1 METYLVIRVDS
12 GKQDI
17 VSKGSFEEAIKTLS
31 EKQRESA
38 GHIYIVRSKAEFEKR
53 KGGVL

>member
-1 METYLVIRVDS
+1 VIRVDS